1 MGALLKLLWPALIP
15 LAVYVAYMAWRARR
29 KARGMPVADI
39 KNLGFYA
46 VVSSLVLAIA
56 LFALLAV
63 SQPRMQ
69 TMHYQPA
76 ALDRDGSLI
85 RSKVSP

>member
-1 MGALLKLLWPALIP
+1 MGALLKLLWPALVP
-15 LAVYVAYMAWRARR
+15 LAMYVAYMAWRARR
-29 KARGMPVADI
+29 KARGLSVPDI

-46 VVSSLVLAIA
+46 VVSSLVLAMA
-56 LFALLAV
+56 LFALLAG

-69 TMHYQPA
+69 TMQYQPA
-76 ALDRDGSLI
+76 ALDSDGNLI